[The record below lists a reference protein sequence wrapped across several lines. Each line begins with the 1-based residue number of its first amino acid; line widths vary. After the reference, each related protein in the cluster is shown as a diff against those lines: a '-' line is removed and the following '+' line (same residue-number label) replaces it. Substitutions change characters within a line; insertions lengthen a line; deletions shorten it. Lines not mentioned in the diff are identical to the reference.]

1 MRTEPLPP
9 PSYMRR
15 GPHEPWLLRSSPPA
29 MHVLSSACAM
39 CGKMRASV
47 AAVLAHPDAAPQP
60 NLFCVAQSVRHPLL
74 TARVADRA
82 HLWDGGHHYT
92 GGIAL
97 LGSRW
102 AMCLGLPPPVS
113 VLPVPTW
120 AMRLPAPDAPRAR
133 PEPVSFWVLGN
144 NLAGAAHHRDIVGPL
159 IEAVDPSFVMLQETW
174 DPTAAQAL
182 VPPTYALVQGAVT
195 GQGRGL
201 AVGIRLADI
210 LPMHPPAVVYD
221 SRDWL
226 GVLCH
231 ARHVGRVLLMDAH
244 FDPHAS
250 HAQWCAT
257 MDSLLTCAHHV
268 RAAVTIIEGD
278 LNSTDDGAAPRA
290 VTLRRDPRLQG
301 YVRVLPPRMP
311 TNFVSIQG
319 RIRATAIDH
328 LFVSGPVRSSE
339 HHLVPTASSHLA
351 VLADI
356 SLTSTRYAPFHW
368 KHLRWRLAPPTV
380 RDAVRALTSA
390 AWGHLAVTSASPNT
404 FIAALHHLARQR
416 LPAPMPD
423 SQYVRRLARHPPPYD
438 DAFLRARA
446 EEHRQR
452 AQELHRDRVRL
463 ALRTVH
469 IGRETRRALCLPTVP
484 LRPYTGIL
492 PSPGA
497 VLPSREE
504 RLAEVTAQVSYATR
518 YRHLRIDKE
527 RFAIQS
533 VPPMRRRTPWFAAEL
548 PMDQLHY
555 ALRRGRDPDASMDR
569 EALLA
574 DLNAR
579 PLYDTQDVARQLE
592 RRTSPATALDNV
604 PGTVTH
610 VRFGGTVAGVRNMHC
625 SFQRNVDSVA
635 RDTIRYGS
643 YKGKGP
649 LHLAGSHRPVAVES
663 DLMRS
668 YSGVGRTRLNY
679 TLELSGALT
688 PDLYAYRSAVSATMM
703 VLTTRASVLRAME
716 LSGVCAD
723 AEWDESDA
731 YLRNQREDDE
741 ELLHLLPGVWNFG
754 TWCDAFYSRQRIHP
768 VTDEGLAPCYSPGE
782 GREQGDSFAG
792 EGFQALQ
799 CVLNTCM
806 LAGATLSIPDVLRPG
821 HSLPMEHQAYSDDR
835 RFQSATM
842 ERMVELVARCMDVS
856 TAAGRVVHPAKLAFH
871 YVRLDAMGPRLVEC
885 EVGLAG
891 LMTTM
896 ETPEVLRVPILA
908 DLPLTVA
915 LGRFLQALR
924 RASAAATRHQL
935 PPLLRLRAM
944 LAYGVSSGD
953 NLLRGLLVPSRSLA
967 AHQVQVH
974 KPYRRAYC
982 LPKWT
987 PVQFLTLALEEGG
1000 PGAPSLRDRC
1010 ELLLMQSYLQSSWSR
1025 NAAAASA
1032 VHYLVSTPP
1041 IRGWEH
1047 EGIALQ
1053 GALRERGV
1061 ILTALPSGEA
1071 HTGALEFGS
1080 LAALNGVRSVV
1091 ISYDGGYVAGVTAWA
1106 MVMWHDSLGFFYGC
1120 GRALRTAGSGAAVA
1134 EWMGRLEALHALGRW
1149 SGTVH
1154 YVADS
1159 TNTLAS
1165 TYDRAPPAGTLV
1177 GPWYRVLAPL
1187 RVSSPSVDVWV
1198 PSRARAPPP
1207 TPPLM
1212 RIHRA
1217 AHDLAKRAAQRPSSA
1232 TVPWPHLL
1240 AGRVVAHWDGA
1251 LIMNVK
1257 EAAQGLYQVG
1267 TRMDLLRRYP
1277 AARIRPW
1284 HP

>member
-1 MRTEPLPP
+1 M
-9 PSYMRR
+9 
-15 GPHEPWLLRSSPPA
+15 
-29 MHVLSSACAM
+29 
-39 CGKMRASV
+39 
-47 AAVLAHPDAAPQP
+47 
-60 NLFCVAQSVRHPLL
+60 
-74 TARVADRA
+74 
-82 HLWDGGHHYT
+82 
-92 GGIAL
+92 
-97 LGSRW
+97 
-102 AMCLGLPPPVS
+102 
-113 VLPVPTW
+113 
-120 AMRLPAPDAPRAR
+120 
-133 PEPVSFWVLGN
+133 
-144 NLAGAAHHRDIVGPL
+144 GPL
-159 IEAVDPSFVMLQETW
+159 IEAVDPSYVLLQETW
-174 DPTAAQAL
+174 DLAAAQAL
-182 VPPTYALVQGAVT
+182 VPPTYALVQGTVT

-210 LPMHPPAVVYD
+210 LPMHPPTVVYD

-231 ARHVGRVLLMDAH
+231 TRHTGRVLLLDAH

-268 RAAVTIIEGD
+268 RATVSIIQGD
-278 LNSTDDGAAPRA
+278 LNSTDEGAPPLA
-290 VTLRRDPRLQG
+290 VTLRRDPRLQK
-301 YVRVLPPRMP
+301 YVRVLPPHAP
-311 TNFVSIQG
+311 TNFVSVQG

-328 LFVSGPVRSSE
+328 LFVNGPVHSSE
-339 HHLVPTASSHLA
+339 HHLIPTASSHLA

-368 KHLRWRLAPPTV
+368 KHLRWRLAPPAV
-380 RDAVRALTSA
+380 MDAVRALTSA
-390 AWGHLAVTSASPNT
+390 AWGHLAATTAKPDT
-404 FIAALHHLARQR
+404 FIAALHDLARQR

-423 SQYVRRLARHPPPYD
+423 SQYVRRLARQLPPYD
-438 DAFLRARA
+438 DAFLQARA

-463 ALRTVH
+463 ALSSVQ

-484 LRPYTGIL
+484 LRPYSGIL

-497 VLPSREE
+497 VLASREE

-518 YRHLRIDKE
+518 YRHLHIDKE

-533 VPPMRRRTPWFAAEL
+533 VPPLQQRTPWFAAEL
-548 PMDQLHY
+548 PMDQVHH
-555 ALRRGRDPDASMDR
+555 ALRRGRDPDASNDR
-569 EALLA
+569 DALPA
-574 DLNAR
+574 ELNAR
-579 PLYDTQDVARQLE
+579 PLYDTPDVARQLE

-610 VRFGGTVAGVRNMHC
+610 TRFGGTVAGVRYMHC
-625 SFQRNVDSVA
+625 SFLRNVDSVA

-643 YKGKGP
+643 YEGKGP

-679 TLELSGALT
+679 TLELSGVLT
-688 PDLYAYRSAVSATMM
+688 PDLFAYRTAVSATMM

-716 LSGVCAD
+716 LSGACAD

-741 ELLHLLPGVWNFG
+741 ELLRLLPGVWNFG

-768 VTDEGLAPCYSPGE
+768 VTDEGLAPYYSHGE

-806 LAGATLSIPDVLRPG
+806 LTGATLSIPDVLRPG

-842 ERMVELVARCMDVS
+842 ARVVALVTRCMDMS
-856 TAAGRVVHPAKLAFH
+856 TAAGRVVHPSKLAFH
-871 YVRLDAMGPRLVEC
+871 YVRLDATGPRLVER

-908 DLPLTVA
+908 ELPLTAA
-915 LGRFLQALR
+915 LGRFLRALR
-924 RASAAATRHQL
+924 RASAAATRRRL

-953 NLLRGLLVPSRSLA
+953 NLLRGLLVPGRSLA

-987 PVQFLTLALEEGG
+987 PVEFLTLALEEGG
-1000 PGAPSLRDRC
+1000 PGAPRLRDRC
-1010 ELLLMQSYLQSSWSR
+1010 EVLLLQSYLQSSWSR

-1041 IRGWEH
+1041 IRG
-1047 EGIALQ
+1047 
-1053 GALRERGV
+1053 
-1061 ILTALPSGEA
+1061 
-1071 HTGALEFGS
+1071 
-1080 LAALNGVRSVV
+1080 
-1091 ISYDGGYVAGVTAWA
+1091 
-1106 MVMWHDSLGFFYGC
+1106 
-1120 GRALRTAGSGAAVA
+1120 
-1134 EWMGRLEALHALGRW
+1134 
-1149 SGTVH
+1149 
-1154 YVADS
+1154 
-1159 TNTLAS
+1159 
-1165 TYDRAPPAGTLV
+1165 
-1177 GPWYRVLAPL
+1177 
-1187 RVSSPSVDVWV
+1187 
-1198 PSRARAPPP
+1198 
-1207 TPPLM
+1207 
-1212 RIHRA
+1212 
-1217 AHDLAKRAAQRPSSA
+1217 
-1232 TVPWPHLL
+1232 
-1240 AGRVVAHWDGA
+1240 
-1251 LIMNVK
+1251 
-1257 EAAQGLYQVG
+1257 
-1267 TRMDLLRRYP
+1267 
-1277 AARIRPW
+1277 
-1284 HP
+1284 